1 MHIFEIDE
9 LISKEAAKSIMYEAP
24 DLSWVYL
31 WYTDVAGHIY
41 GNSDKFDEFVLKAD
55 HQVGRIW
62 EAVNMKANFDEVD
75 DSSYYRSWT
84 YR

>member
-1 MHIFEIDE
+1 
-9 LISKEAAKSIMYEAP
+9 MYEAP

-31 WYTDVAGHIY
+31 WYTDNAGHIY

-62 EAVNMKANFDEVD
+62 EAVKYREANFDEEWMIVV
-75 DSSYYRSWT
+75 T
-84 YR
+84 